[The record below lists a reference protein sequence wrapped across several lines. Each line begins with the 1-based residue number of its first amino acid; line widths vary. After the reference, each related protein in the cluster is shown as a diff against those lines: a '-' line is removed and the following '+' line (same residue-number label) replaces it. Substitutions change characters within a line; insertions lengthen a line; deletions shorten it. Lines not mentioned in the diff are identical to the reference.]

1 MSKKKLNL
9 VIGLSII
16 FIILMISVIFGW
28 TEGFDTFVYELVIS
42 TRCDFLDKFFKFITD
57 LGDKSFI
64 IGLVVGV
71 VLVLRNS
78 VGYLYATLAVD
89 TVITNFIFKQLIRR
103 DRPDVLK
110 LIKQGGF
117 SFPSGHSMI
126 SMSMYG
132 MLIYLC
138 YKKIKN
144 KYIKWIICSLLGILI
159 LSIGLSRV
167 YLGVHYISDVLGG
180 FILSFIMVVLYT
192 ELINKYLGE

>member
-16 FIILMISVIFGW
+16 FVILMISVIFGW

-71 VLVLRNS
+71 VLVLRNTT
-78 VGYLYATLAVD
+78 GYLYATLAID

-192 ELINKYLGE
+192 ELINKFLGE

>member
-16 FIILMISVIFGW
+16 FVILMISVIFGW

-71 VLVLRNS
+71 VLVLRNTT
-78 VGYLYATLAVD
+78 GYLYATLAID

-144 KYIKWIICSLLGILI
+144 KYIKWIICSLLCILI

-180 FILSFIMVVLYT
+180 FILSFVMVVLYT

>member
-16 FIILMISVIFGW
+16 FVILMISVIFGW

-57 LGDKSFI
+57 LGDTFFI
-64 IGLVVGV
+64 VGLVVGV
-71 VLVLRNS
+71 VLVLRNN
-78 VGYLYATLAVD
+78 VGYLYATLAID

-192 ELINKYLGE
+192 ELINKFLGE

>member
-1 MSKKKLNL
+1 M
-9 VIGLSII
+9 
-16 FIILMISVIFGW
+16 
-28 TEGFDTFVYELVIS
+28 
-42 TRCDFLDKFFKFITD
+42 
-57 LGDKSFI
+57 
-64 IGLVVGV
+64 
-71 VLVLRNS
+71 
-78 VGYLYATLAVD
+78 
-89 TVITNFIFKQLIRR
+89 
-103 DRPDVLK
+103 VLK

-192 ELINKYLGE
+192 ELINKFLGE

>member
-71 VLVLRNS
+71 VLVLRNT

>member
-28 TEGFDTFVYELVIS
+28 TEGFDSFVYENIIS
-42 TRCDFLDKFFKFITD
+42 FRCEFLDNFFKFITD
-57 LGDKSFI
+57 LGDKLFI
-64 IGLVVGV
+64 VGLVVGV

-78 VGYLYATLAVD
+78 VGCLYATLAVD

-192 ELINKYLGE
+192 ELINKFLGE

>member
-16 FIILMISVIFGW
+16 FVILMISVIFGW

-57 LGDKSFI
+57 LGDKLFI
-64 IGLVVGV
+64 VGLVVGV

-144 KYIKWIICSLLGILI
+144 KYIKWIICSLLSILI

-192 ELINKYLGE
+192 ELINKFLGE

>member
-57 LGDKSFI
+57 LGDTFFI
-64 IGLVVGV
+64 VGLVVGV
-71 VLVLRNS
+71 VLVLRNT

>member
-1 MSKKKLNL
+1 
-9 VIGLSII
+9 
-16 FIILMISVIFGW
+16 MISVIFGW
-28 TEGFDTFVYELVIS
+28 TEGFDTFVYESIIS
-42 TRCDFLDKFFKFITD
+42 LRCDFLDNFFKFITD
-57 LGDKSFI
+57 FGDTLFI
-64 IGLVVGV
+64 VGLVVGV
-71 VLVLRNS
+71 VLVTRNN

-89 TVITNFIFKQLIRR
+89 TVITNFILKRLIRR

-192 ELINKYLGE
+192 ELINKFLGE

>member
-1 MSKKKLNL
+1 MSKNKLNL

-16 FIILMISVIFGW
+16 FVILMISVIFGW
-28 TEGFDTFVYELVIS
+28 TEGFDTFVYESIIS
-42 TRCDFLDKFFKFITD
+42 LRCDFLDKFFKFITD
-57 LGDKSFI
+57 LGDTLFI
-64 IGLVVGV
+64 VGLVVGV

-78 VGYLYATLAVD
+78 VGYLYATLAID

-192 ELINKYLGE
+192 ELINKFLGE

>member
-16 FIILMISVIFGW
+16 FVILMISVIFGW

-57 LGDKSFI
+57 LGDKLFI
-64 IGLVVGV
+64 VGLVVGV

-78 VGYLYATLAVD
+78 VGYLYATLAID

-192 ELINKYLGE
+192 ELINKFLGE

>member
-16 FIILMISVIFGW
+16 FVILMISVIFGW

-57 LGDKSFI
+57 LGDKLFI
-64 IGLVVGV
+64 VGLVVGV
-71 VLVLRNS
+71 VLVLRNT

-192 ELINKYLGE
+192 ELINKFLGE

>member
-57 LGDKSFI
+57 LGDTFFI
-64 IGLVVGV
+64 VGLVVGV
-71 VLVLRNS
+71 VLVLRNN
-78 VGYLYATLAVD
+78 VGYLYATLAID

-192 ELINKYLGE
+192 ELINKFLGE

>member
-16 FIILMISVIFGW
+16 FVILMISVIFGW

-71 VLVLRNS
+71 VLVLRNT

-192 ELINKYLGE
+192 ELINKFLGE

>member
-9 VIGLSII
+9 AIGLGIV
-16 FIILMISVIFGW
+16 FLILMVSVIFGI
-28 TEGFDTFVYELVIS
+28 TRGFDSFIYNLVIS
-42 TRCDFLDKFFKFITD
+42 MRCDFLDKFFIFITD
-57 LGDKSFI
+57 FGDTFCI
-64 IGLVVGV
+64 MGLVVAFL
-71 VLVLRNS
+71 LVTRNKL
-78 VGYLYATLAVD
+78 GILYATLAVD
-89 TVITNFIFKQLIRR
+89 TVVTNFILKRLIRR

-144 KYIKWIICSLLGILI
+144 KYLKWTLCGLLGILI
-159 LSIGLSRV
+159 LSVGVSRIYV
-167 YLGVHYISDVLGG
+167 GVHYATDVIGG
-180 FILSFIMVVLYT
+180 FILSFIMIVLYT
-192 ELINKYLGE
+192 ELINKFLGE

>member
-1 MSKKKLNL
+1 MFKKKLNL

-16 FIILMISVIFGW
+16 FVILMISVIFGW

-57 LGDKSFI
+57 LGDTFFI
-64 IGLVVGV
+64 VGLVVGV
-71 VLVLRNS
+71 VLVLRNN
-78 VGYLYATLAVD
+78 VGYLYATLAID

>member
-16 FIILMISVIFGW
+16 FVILMISVIFGW

-192 ELINKYLGE
+192 ELINKFLGE

>member
-9 VIGLSII
+9 VIGLGII

-28 TEGFDTFVYELVIS
+28 TEGFDSFVYESIIS
-42 TRCDFLDKFFKFITD
+42 FRCEFLDNFFKFITD
-57 LGDKSFI
+57 LGDKLFI
-64 IGLVVGV
+64 VGLVVGV

-78 VGYLYATLAVD
+78 VGCLYATLAID

-132 MLIYLC
+132 MLIYFC

-192 ELINKYLGE
+192 ELINKFLGE